1 MVERFFDYQNV
12 MSYRIFSD
20 SLQKIGFDPDK
31 KLVINTLNPHSYVV
45 AKKDRLFSEA
55 INGSDIIIPDGVGI
69 VLAAKVIN
77 RKMIRKIAGADLQD
91 HLLAMNNK
99 NKGKVFYMGSTPETL
114 ELIRKR
120 VEDNFPSITVAT
132 YSPPFKSELSTEDN
146 HIIINKINEFCP
158 DILFIGMTAPK
169 QEKWLHQNKERLNF
183 RIASCIGAAFDF
195 YAGTINRPSKIWI
208 DLHLEWLLRF
218 ISEPKRLF
226 RRNFISTPRFLI
238 DLVLY
243 RVKIKK

>member
-1 MVERFFDYQNV
+1 MVERFFDYQKV

-20 SLQKIGFDPDK
+20 SLKKIGFDLDK

-55 INGSDIIIPDGVGI
+55 INCSDVIIPDGVGI

-77 RKMIRKIAGADLQD
+77 RKMIRKIAGADLHD
-91 HLLAMNNK
+91 HLLAMTNK
-99 NKGKVFYMGSTPETL
+99 KKGKVFYMGSTRETL

-120 VEDNFPSITVAT
+120 VEDNFPSITVDT

-146 HIIINKINEFCP
+146 DIIINKINEFHP
-158 DILFIGMTAPK
+158 DVLFIGMTAPK
-169 QEKWLHQNKERLNF
+169 QEKWIHQNKERLNF

-195 YAGTINRPSKIWI
+195 YAGTINRPSRIWI

-226 RRNFISTPRFLI
+226 RRNFVSTPRFLI